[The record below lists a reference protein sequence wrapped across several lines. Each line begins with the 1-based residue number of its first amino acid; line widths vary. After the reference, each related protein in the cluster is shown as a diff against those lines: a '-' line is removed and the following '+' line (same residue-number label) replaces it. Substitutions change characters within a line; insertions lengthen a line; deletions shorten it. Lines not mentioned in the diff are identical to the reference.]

1 MRIVLLLLLIL
12 ITWPLLAK
20 DVYKWTNESGEVV
33 YSDTY
38 RDGAERIRVSGSRS
52 SPSSAPDTTEGST
65 SPESEVEGVTY
76 QSFEVVQPEND
87 QTIRSN
93 EGTVNVGLALSPA
106 LAANHAIHVFLDGNR
121 LEGEMKSTQ
130 FSLNNLNRG
139 THSLEVKVVDDKG
152 NALTSAPAVNFHLR
166 KASIIKP

>member
-12 ITWPLLAK
+12 VSWPLLAK

-38 RDGAERIRVSGSRS
+38 RHGAERIRVSGSKS
-52 SPSSAPDTTEGST
+52 SPSSVPDTPEGSP
-65 SPESEVEGVTY
+65 SPEPDVEDVTY
-76 QSFEVVQPEND
+76 RSFEVVLPEND

-93 EGTVNVGLALSPA
+93 EGTVGVSLALSPA
-106 LAANHAIHVFLDGNR
+106 LAANHSIHVFVDGNR
-121 LEGEMKSTQ
+121 IEGEMKSTQ

-139 THSLEVKVVDDKG
+139 THSLEVKVVDDTG
-152 NALTSAPAVNFHLR
+152 NALASAPAVNFHLR